1 MQKDLEKQQREVKLR
16 EQNAKTDEHYIKSI
30 MKYRGLLPFKRIAD
44 IAKKNELRAIGHHKS
59 LIKRLG
65 ILTDIISNIYS

>member
-1 MQKDLEKQQREVKLR
+1 
-16 EQNAKTDEHYIKSI
+16 

-44 IAKKNELRAIGHHKS
+44 ITKKNELRAIGHHKS